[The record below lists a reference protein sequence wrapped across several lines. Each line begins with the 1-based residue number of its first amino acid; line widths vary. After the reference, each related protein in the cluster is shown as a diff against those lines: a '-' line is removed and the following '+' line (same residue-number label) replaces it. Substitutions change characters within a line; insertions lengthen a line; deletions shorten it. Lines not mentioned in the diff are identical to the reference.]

1 MINISKKE
9 YYELI
14 DKSVILEALLMQ
26 ENDCLTNELKKEI
39 QRMLKKFNII
49 NLKYLRAEE

>member
-26 ENDCLTNELKKEI
+26 ENGCLTNELKKEI

>member
-26 ENDCLTNELKKEI
+26 ENNCLTNELKKEI